1 LKLAIQGQE
10 YKRDFATLTQ
20 QGISRS
26 ARSAYD
32 FTSFS
37 IGRLDAAIALLIA
50 YTEIAFGVMQAE
62 LLYQKS

>member
-1 LKLAIQGQE
+1 MADRFSCLFRLK
-10 YKRDFATLTQ
+10 
-20 QGISRS
+20 SN
-26 ARSAYD
+26 YD